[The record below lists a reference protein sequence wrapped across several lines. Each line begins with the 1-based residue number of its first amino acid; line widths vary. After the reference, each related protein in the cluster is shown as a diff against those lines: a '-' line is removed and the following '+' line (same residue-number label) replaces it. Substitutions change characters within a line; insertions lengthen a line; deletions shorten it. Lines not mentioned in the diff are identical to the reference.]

1 MQLCM
6 ARTSEAQD
14 ERELH
19 MTAIIFDLDG
29 TLIHST
35 PDLTV
40 AVNRMLAEE
49 SAQALDEATL
59 QGFVGDGLHKLVE
72 RVISHAGLDAAK
84 QDDLAART
92 LAHYNAV
99 NGQNTVLYPGV
110 LDCLHALRT
119 QGFDQGICTNKPEA
133 PARHV
138 LTHFGLSEIFAT
150 VVGGDTLTQRKPAP
164 APLLHTIEALG
175 ASADETVYVGDS
187 EVDEATA
194 RNASV
199 PFALYTKGYRKK
211 PINDFEAAFIF
222 DHFDDLT
229 TWLAGRA

>member
-1 MQLCM
+1 M
-6 ARTSEAQD
+6 ARTTPDLIGGQD
-14 ERELH
+14 EHDPH

-35 PDLTV
+35 PDMTV

-49 SAQALDEATL
+49 SAAALDEATL

-72 RVISHAGLDAAK
+72 RVIAHACLDAAK
-84 QDDLAART
+84 QNDLAQRT

-110 LDCLHALRT
+110 LDCLSALGAR
-119 QGFDQGICTNKPEA
+119 GFALGICTNKPEA

-138 LTHFGLSEIFAT
+138 LAHFGLSGTFAA
-150 VVGGDTLTQRKPAP
+150 VIGGDTLPERKPDP
-164 APLLHTIEALG
+164 APLQHTMDMLG
-175 ASADETVYVGDS
+175 ARAGETIYVGDS

-194 RNASV
+194 RNAGV
-199 PFALYTKGYRKK
+199 PFALYTHGYRKK
-211 PINDFEAAFIF
+211 PVADFDAVFTF
-222 DHFDDLT
+222 GHFDDLT
-229 TWLAGRA
+229 TWLARRA